1 MCYNEPEDLNNDTE
15 ATAILNQLLEMP
27 AIWDAVNSYQNF
39 IPSVTPGFEQGVDG
53 NSMFA
58 NMDMNL
64 DQNFGVYGQDFSQ
77 YNDVQF
83 NMLVNE
89 IQTPPT
95 EAQESA
101 SSMVHV
107 KTEEELWGRDS
118 QEQSALTR
126 PLCPL
131 EKSS

>member
-1 MCYNEPEDLNNDTE
+1 MGEMCYNEPEDLNNDTE

-39 IPSVTPGFEQGVDG
+39 IPSVTPSFEQGVDG

-58 NMDMNL
+58 NVDMNL

-101 SSMVHV
+101 SGMVHV
-107 KTEEELWGRDS
+107 KTEEEL
-118 QEQSALTR
+118 
-126 PLCPL
+126 
-131 EKSS
+131 